1 MRERNKDSE
10 LCTQPSQLPPIASAD
25 SQQIESAKEQIITYF
40 GMNEA
45 QLEQTTRWGAGE
57 EKKNRIQGFIL
68 EHPYYM
74 LKQCGAEC
82 RLVLVMF

>member
-1 MRERNKDSE
+1 MRERELAVGKYRQSE

-45 QLEQTTRWGAGE
+45 RLEQTTRWGAGE
-57 EKKNRIQGFIL
+57 EKKYIIEGFIL
-68 EHPYYM
+68 EPPYYM
-74 LKQCGAEC
+74 SC
-82 RLVLVMF
+82 